1 MESESHFLSV
11 FRQDTEGMD
20 LEMLAPYIS
29 MDDDFQ
35 LTFLSSLP
43 EEADK
48 PSSEAPA
55 VTPALTVSRKR
66 YDGPD
71 PSLL

>member
-1 MESESHFLSV
+1 
-11 FRQDTEGMD
+11 MD

-43 EEADK
+43 EEEEK
-48 PSSEAPA
+48 
-55 VTPALTVSRKR
+55 TPAIRSTLSTALAVSNKR
-66 YDGPD
+66 CRIIGRCRND
-71 PSLL
+71 

>member
-1 MESESHFLSV
+1 
-11 FRQDTEGMD
+11 MD
-20 LEMLAPYIS
+20 LDMLAPYIS

-48 PSSEAPA
+48 PLSSPFESSAVKPA
-55 VTPALTVSRKR
+55 ATASRKR
-66 YDGPD
+66 
-71 PSLL
+71 